1 MRFFIKI
8 QISAGVTSIGE
19 RAFYNCYR
27 LIEVY
32 NLSDLPITAGSSDYG
47 YVGYYAES
55 VYTDT
60 ATPSKQSVTE
70 DGYVFYVDGD
80 IRYLLGYVGTESEI
94 TLPMNCNDEAYAIY
108 DYAFYGN
115 TTLTG
120 IAIPNSVTS
129 IGSYAFNGC
138 SSLTSIIIPDS
149 VTSIGSYAFGNCS
162 SLTSIAIGN
171 GVTSI
176 GSYIFGSTAY
186 YHDSSNWENGVL
198 YIGKYLLEA
207 KTSIASS
214 YEIKNG
220 TSVIASNAFS
230 YCSSL
235 TSVTIPDSVTSIGSY
250 AFYNCRNLTS
260 VTIPDSVTSIGDYT
274 FRGCSML
281 TSIIIPDS
289 VTSVGNYTFYECTE
303 LKSIYYTGT
312 EEEWSAI
319 DIGSNNT
326 SLTSATVYCY
336 SESEPPL
343 NTDGTAYDGDY
354 WRYVDGVP
362 TIWTKETT

>member
-80 IRYLLGYVGTESEI
+80 KRYLLGYVGTESEI
-94 TLPMNCNDEAYAIY
+94 TLPADCDGGAYAIY

-138 SSLTSIIIPDS
+138 SSLTSI
-149 VTSIGSYAFGNCS
+149 
-162 SLTSIAIGN
+162 AIGN

-176 GSYIFGSTAY
+176 GSSIFGSTAY

-250 AFYNCRNLTS
+250 AF
-260 VTIPDSVTSIGDYT
+260 
-274 FRGCSML
+274 
-281 TSIIIPDS
+281 
-289 VTSVGNYTFYECTE
+289 
-303 LKSIYYTGT
+303 
-312 EEEWSAI
+312 A
-319 DIGSNNT
+319 
-326 SLTSATVYCY
+326 
-336 SESEPPL
+336 
-343 NTDGTAYDGDY
+343 
-354 WRYVDGVP
+354 
-362 TIWTKETT
+362 

>member
-8 QISAGVTSIGE
+8 QIPAGVTSIGERAFSSCTNLANVTIGDSVATIGE

-47 YVGYYAES
+47 YVGYYAEN

-60 ATPSKQSVTE
+60 DTPSKQSVTE
-70 DGYVFYVDGD
+70 DGFVFYIDGD

-94 TLPMNCNDEAYAIY
+94 TLPMNCNEEAYAIY

-138 SSLTSIIIPDS
+138 SSLTSI
-149 VTSIGSYAFGNCS
+149 
-162 SLTSIAIGN
+162 AIGN

-176 GSYIFGSTAY
+176 GSSIFGSTAY

-250 AFYNCRNLTS
+250 AF
-260 VTIPDSVTSIGDYT
+260 
-274 FRGCSML
+274 
-281 TSIIIPDS
+281 
-289 VTSVGNYTFYECTE
+289 
-303 LKSIYYTGT
+303 
-312 EEEWSAI
+312 
-319 DIGSNNT
+319 
-326 SLTSATVYCY
+326 SL
-336 SESEPPL
+336 PP
-343 NTDGTAYDGDY
+343 
-354 WRYVDGVP
+354 RMSR
-362 TIWTKETT
+362 